1 MRAAALGPGL
11 ALAALLAGT
20 APAAAAC
27 KLALVLALDV
37 SSSVNSR
44 EFAIQRDGLA
54 EAFRRVEVIEAI
66 LAPGDA
72 AIAVTAF
79 EWSGAGHQAEIAP
92 WTLLDSAAAS
102 RAFAD
107 RIGRHERTASSLS
120 TGIGAALAYAA
131 RRFASAPDC
140 ARRTIDVSG
149 DGANNDGP
157 EPSRFRTR
165 GLFDGI
171 TINGLAIQGAYP
183 DPAIYYTVEVMHG
196 PGAFVAL
203 ARDYQDYPP
212 VIIGKLLREIDAP
225 LVVGR
230 AGPR

>member
-1 MRAAALGPGL
+1 MRAALAFAA
-11 ALAALLAGT
+11 ALAGGAASA
-20 APAAAAC
+20 APAAC

-44 EFAIQRDGLA
+44 EYAIQRDGLA
-54 EAFRRVEVIEAI
+54 AAFRRPEVIEAI

-79 EWSGAGHQAEIAP
+79 EWSGAGHQAAIAP
-92 WTLLDSAAAS
+92 WTLLDSEAAI

-107 RIGRHERTASSLS
+107 RIAAHQRTATSLS
-120 TGIGAALAYAA
+120 TGLGAALAHAA
-131 RRFASAPDC
+131 GRFRTAPACD
-140 ARRTIDVSG
+140 RRTIDVSG

-157 EPSRFRTR
+157 EPGHYRAL

-203 ARDYQDYPP
+203 ARDFLDYPP
-212 VIIGKLLREIDAP
+212 VIVGKLLREIDAP
-225 LVVGR
+225 MIVGR
-230 AGPR
+230 AGVR